1 MPNNQNEVNTKD
13 KDMRVI
19 TQLLIIGIPFLGILT
34 LTSCKDDDVT
44 PATEEIVF
52 NEADKSFIQRLEL
65 FYYGESINIWE
76 ESKRIVGIDGG
87 VEYEI
92 FQPEKYEGTD
102 FVNVTF
108 NLNGDAYADFNNLN
122 FKLKVDMSKQSVD
135 EIEEVLI
142 DGGYLSSTNL
152 ILMLG
157 DW

>member
-1 MPNNQNEVNTKD
+1 MKVTNQIV
-13 KDMRVI
+13 
-19 TQLLIIGIPFLGILT
+19 LLGIPFFMILT
-34 LTSCKDDDVT
+34 LVSCKDDEVT
-44 PATEEIVF
+44 PAAEVIAAA
-52 NEADKSFIQRLEL
+52 EAQKSLVRSLEL

-87 VEYEI
+87 VEYTI
-92 FQPEKYEGTD
+92 YQPEKYDGTD
-102 FVNVTF
+102 YVYVTF

-135 EIEEVLI
+135 EIEEVLR
-142 DGGYLSSTNL
+142 DGEHLSATNL